1 MVNLANINGD
11 MIPVDDPN
19 ADCHMLIGIHI
30 GELNTNTLYTD
41 LMGKFLVQ
49 LFSGNRFV
57 LVAYAYG
64 PNARLGCTMKNRSDV
79 EIFQCYDDVYTALTY
94 KQRIQT

>member
-1 MVNLANINGD
+1 MVNLADTNGD

-19 ADCHMLIGIHI
+19 ADCHMLIGFHI

-64 PNARLGCTMKNRSDV
+64 PNARLVCTMKNRSDA
-79 EIFQCYDDVYTALTY
+79 EIFQCCDDVYTALTY